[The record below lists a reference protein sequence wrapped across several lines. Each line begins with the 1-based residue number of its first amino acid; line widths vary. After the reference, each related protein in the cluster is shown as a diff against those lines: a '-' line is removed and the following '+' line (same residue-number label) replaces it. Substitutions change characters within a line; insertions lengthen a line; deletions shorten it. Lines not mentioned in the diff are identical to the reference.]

1 MGFTSN
7 KAFVQKQITFK
18 IVSIE
23 GVCKLNQREKNQE
36 KTGHLERLG
45 ISLANWSEK
54 WFPDAYIFA
63 AIAVVIISI
72 VALFM
77 GRTPVE
83 IGVDFGTHYWDL
95 IPFTMQMAFII
106 ITGYVVAS
114 SKPIHKLIV
123 KLAGIPKSPK
133 GAVAFVA
140 FFSMFTS
147 LISWGFSLVFSGILI
162 KEISNRLEG
171 VDYRAMGAAG
181 FLGLGSV
188 WALGLSSSAAL
199 LMATKASIPPELY
212 EISGTI
218 SMSQTIFTWQNLV
231 MIVVLITLSVW
242 IAFVSAPN
250 KDKAKTA
257 EMAGIDYRR
266 IESLEKKKA
275 TRPGEWLEYSPIL
288 TLLLVA
294 VGMIYIVNVIGETGP
309 IAALNLN
316 NYNFMLLML
325 GLLLHWTPRNFLNSV
340 ANSVPA
346 IGGVLIQ
353 FPLYAGIFG
362 ILMNSGLN
370 DVLVKFFLS
379 ISTENTFPLVAGIYS
394 AVLGLFLPS
403 GGGKWIV
410 EAPYLLEAAKE
421 LNVSMAW
428 IVQVYNASEALP
440 NMVNPFFMLPLL
452 GVLGV
457 KAKDLAGYSILQ
469 LIFHAPVVLFLV
481 WILAKT
487 MPYVTPIF
495 E

>member
-1 MGFTSN
+1 MN
-7 KAFVQKQITFK
+7 KKKKDVEQ
-18 IVSIE
+18 E
-23 GVCKLNQREKNQE
+23 GAM
-36 KTGHLERLG
+36 ERLG

-63 AIAVVIISI
+63 AIAVVLIAL
-72 VALFM
+72 VALLM

-114 SKPIHKLIV
+114 SKPVHKLIAR
-123 KLAGIPKSPK
+123 LAEIPNSPK
-133 GAVAFVA
+133 KAVAFVA

-162 KEISNRLEG
+162 KEISRRVDG

-199 LMATKASIPPELY
+199 LMATKASIPPALY

-231 MIVVLITLSVW
+231 MIVVLIILSVW
-242 IAFVSAPN
+242 IAYVSAPS
-250 KDKAKTA
+250 KEKAKTA

-266 IESLEKKKA
+266 IGTLEEKKKKA
-275 TRPGEWLEYSPIL
+275 ERPGEWLEYSPIL
-288 TLLLVA
+288 TLLLV
-294 VGMIYIVNVIGETGP
+294 GIGSIYIINVISQTGP

-340 ANSVPA
+340 SNSVPA

-370 DVLVKFFLS
+370 DIAVKFFLS
-379 ISTENTFPLVAGIYS
+379 ISTENTFPLIAGIYS
-394 AVLGLFLPS
+394 AILGLFLPS

-410 EAPYLLEAAKE
+410 EAPYLLAAAKE

-440 NMVNPFFMLPLL
+440 NMINPFFMLPLL

-487 MPYVTPIF
+487 MPYIAPIF

>member
-1 MGFTSN
+1 MCVL
-7 KAFVQKQITFK
+7 VQKKNEEQQ
-18 IVSIE
+18 
-23 GVCKLNQREKNQE
+23 GRLEK
-36 KTGHLERLG
+36 LG

-63 AIAVVIISI
+63 AIAVVIIAI
-72 VALFM
+72 IALFM

-83 IGVDFGTHYWDL
+83 IGVDFGSHYWDL

-114 SKPIHKLIV
+114 SKPVHKLII
-123 KLAGIPKSPK
+123 KLAAIPKSPK

-140 FFSMFTS
+140 FFAMATS

-162 KEISNRLEG
+162 KEISNRMEG

-199 LMATKASIPPELY
+199 LMATKASIPAGLY

-218 SMSQTIFTWQNLV
+218 GMSETIFIWQNLV
-231 MIVVLITLSVW
+231 MIVVLIALSVW
-242 IAFVSAPN
+242 LAFVSAPK

-257 EMAGIDYRR
+257 KMAGIDWSMK
-266 IESLEKKKA
+266 ETNEKTKHG
-275 TRPGEWLEYSPIL
+275 RPGEWLEYSPIL
-288 TLLLVA
+288 TLLIVA
-294 VGMIYIVNVIGETGP
+294 LMVLYIVKTIAANGA

-316 NYNFMLLML
+316 NYNFMLLTI

-340 ANSVPA
+340 SNSVPA
-346 IGGVLIQ
+346 ISGVLIQ

-370 DVLVKFFLS
+370 DKLVEFFLS
-379 ISTENTFPLVAGIYS
+379 ISTENTFPLIAGIYS

-440 NMVNPFFMLPLL
+440 NMINPFFMLPLL
-452 GVLGV
+452 GILGI

-469 LIFHAPVVLFLV
+469 LIFHVPVVLFLV

-487 MPYVTPIF
+487 MPYVAPFF